1 LHNVECEMKEF
12 QGQEEENKSV
22 DSKDSSLDYEF
33 GSLGLTKDTRQKN
46 DVMKMTIEDIGKV

>member
-1 LHNVECEMKEF
+1 MKEF